1 MPALTNA
8 RFAEE
13 IPGLLSAPMNTS
25 TRRIFVAATRMN
37 DGKTT
42 VSLGLFGALRS
53 MGLNVGYIKPVAQR
67 IIEMEG
73 EQVDEDSRLL
83 NAIYD
88 VKIPAA
94 AMSPVAIDPNFTR
107 RYLDDPGGMQPQ
119 ITDRI
124 CRAFDRAAFNRDIII
139 IEGSGHAGVGSVFD
153 CSNASNARLLGA
165 KVLLVAAGGI
175 GKPVDELAMNKA
187 LFEKMGVECIGA
199 ILNKV
204 LPDKVDFIREY
215 GARGLARLGLPLLGV
230 LPLRPHLA
238 RSNLTQIVEEIDGH
252 WMHNPHRF
260 GGDRIDR
267 VVIGAMSDRSIV
279 DYLKSGTLLIIPGDR
294 EDLLFAIIAA
304 SGVAG
309 HPVVSGIILT
319 NNLRP
324 HPRILEMLR
333 HINVPVVGT
342 DAESFS
348 VTTKINHMIVKTQPG
363 DSDKIPVIENLIR
376 ENIDLPD
383 LLAKL

>member
-1 MPALTNA
+1 MSALTKK

-13 IPGLLSAPMNTS
+13 VPGLLEAPLNKS
-25 TRRIFVAATRMN
+25 TRRLFVAATRMN

-88 VKIPAA
+88 VKLPVA
-94 AMSPVAIDPNFTR
+94 AMSPVAIDPTFTR
-107 RYLDDPGGMQPQ
+107 RYLDSPDELRPQ
-119 ITDRI
+119 VVDRI
-124 CRAFDRAAFNRDIII
+124 CRAFDRAAFQRDIVI

-153 CSNASNARLLGA
+153 CSNASNASLLGA

-175 GKPVDELAMNKA
+175 GKPIDELAMNKG
-187 LFEKMGVECIGA
+187 LFERMGVECVGA
-199 ILNKV
+199 VLNKV
-204 LPDKVDFIREY
+204 LPDKVEFIREY
-215 GARGLARLGLPLLGV
+215 GERGLARLGLPLLGV
-230 LPLRPHLA
+230 LPLRPKLA
-238 RSNLTQIVEEIDGH
+238 QSNLSQIVEEIDGH
-252 WMHNPHRF
+252 WMHRPEPLLSE
-260 GGDRIDR
+260 RITR
-267 VVIGAMSDRSIV
+267 VIIGAMSDRSIV
-279 DYLKSGTLLIIPGDR
+279 DYLSPGTLVIVPGDR

-304 SGVAG
+304 SGISG

-333 HINVPVVGT
+333 HTAIPVVGT
-342 DAESFS
+342 DAESFA
-348 VTTKINHMIVKTQPG
+348 VTTKINNMTVKTQPG
-363 DSDKIPVIENLIR
+363 DRDKIPVIENLVR
-376 ENIDLPD
+376 ENVDLPG
-383 LLAKL
+383 LLASL

>member
-1 MPALTNA
+1 MSALTKA

-13 IPGLLSAPMNTS
+13 VPGLLSAPMNTT

-94 AMSPVAIDPNFTR
+94 AMSPVAIDANFTR
-107 RYLDDPGGMQPQ
+107 RYLDDPEGMQPQ

-153 CSNASNARLLGA
+153 CSNAANARLLGS

-204 LPDKVDFIREY
+204 LPDKVEFIREY

-238 RSNLTQIVEEIDGH
+238 QSNLTQIVEEIDGH

-260 GGDRIDR
+260 GGDRINR
-267 VVIGAMSDRSIV
+267 VIIGAMSDRSIV

-342 DAESFS
+342 DDESFA

-376 ENIDLPD
+376 ENIDLPG